1 VATQSPRSNHAIALL
16 LFLGLFVGGGS
27 LAAPPSK
34 TVLDGVY
41 TSGQAKRGEA
51 IYGAQCAICHRSDL
65 SGFSGPPLKGDLFL
79 DRWREFNLNVLFD
92 LVKNTMP
99 ASNPGGLSEAAY
111 LNVLAYLLEANE
123 IPAGKSE
130 LKTGM
135 LDSTLLVGKNGPQPL
150 PTSAQVAVVGCLTL
164 DVGNGWFLTHA
175 AEPARTLD
183 PWQTTSEE
191 LRKAAGKELGD
202 HLFRLANIT
211 ELPHFDRDALVD
223 RKVQANGV
231 LVRQPNNER
240 INVTSLEKIGDAC
253 GR

>member
-1 VATQSPRSNHAIALL
+1 VFAVS
-16 LFLGLFVGGGS
+16 VG
-27 LAAPPSK
+27 LAASPPK

-41 TSGQAKRGEA
+41 TPAQAKRGQA
-51 IYGAQCAICHRSDL
+51 IYGARCASCHRGDL
-65 SGFSGPPLKGDLFL
+65 GGFSGPPLKGDLFL

-92 LVKNTMP
+92 LVKKTMP
-99 ASNPGGLSEAAY
+99 ADNPGGLSEAAY
-111 LNVLAYLLEANE
+111 LDVLAYLLEVNE

-130 LKTGM
+130 LKAGILEGTR
-135 LDSTLLVGKNGPQPL
+135 LVGKNGPQPL

-191 LRKAAGKELGD
+191 LQKTAAEELGD
-202 HLFRLANIT
+202 HLFRLASLT
-211 ELPHFDRDALVD
+211 ELSHFDRDALVD
-223 RKVQANGV
+223 RKVQAKGV

-240 INVTSLEKIGDAC
+240 INVTSLQKIGDDC
-253 GR
+253 GQ